1 MTLEPKSVVSKSDTV
16 VTENEIDNA
25 MKELRDRLTI
35 PLEKKFEAMSVKFLR
50 CIEKEWDGKEIVGD
64 PFVMYRPVDKSG
76 VSGSGVVTIGR
87 RTPSGTV
94 IFEWLNRT
102 NPQVNTTKNGFSL
115 KPGPDGIDDLLEI
128 HGHDGGTVVVYLKND
143 SDTII

>member
-1 MTLEPKSVVSKSDTV
+1 MTMEPEAVVSKSDTV
-16 VTENEIDNA
+16 VTRREIDNA

-35 PLEKKFEAMSVKFLR
+35 PLEKKFEAMSAKFLR
-50 CIEKEWDGKEIVGD
+50 CIEQEWDGTEILGD

-94 IFEWLNRT
+94 IFEWLNST
-102 NPQVNTTKNGFSL
+102 NPQVNTTKNGFSV

-128 HGHDGGTVVVYLKND
+128 HGHGGGTVVVYLQND
-143 SDTII
+143 SETII